1 MNIPQ
6 EYIMAFLGLLG
17 VLIGIIYKIQTDRI
31 SELKTKFEKMQE
43 GNIAKHENLAN
54 NNLLMGNNISHIQTD
69 VSNINKELAERQ
81 RESARMERDMHTLER
96 DITGRIH
103 EIELTVAELGGVYA
117 TKAELNTKNEKR

>member
-6 EYIMAFLGLLG
+6 EYILAFIGLLSTL
-17 VLIGIIYKIQTDRI
+17 VGIIYKMQTDRI
-31 SELKTKFEKMQE
+31 AELKTKLEKMAE
-43 GNIAKHENLAN
+43 GNIAKHESLAAG
-54 NNLLMGNNISHIQTD
+54 NLLMGNNISHVQTD

-81 RESARMERDMHTLER
+81 REAARMERDIHTLER

-117 TKAELNTKNEKR
+117 TKAELNAKNEKR